1 MFWPDKASS
10 HYAEKVVKH
19 LKEQNIR
26 FVSKYRNPTNVPQ
39 CRPIEDFFGYLCQ
52 KVYDKGWS
60 AKTIPQ
66 LKRRIIYCLKN
77 IDLNVVKASVESV
90 PKRLRKCGQSGPLAV
105 IH

>member
-1 MFWPDKASS
+1 
-10 HYAEKVVKH
+10 
-19 LKEQNIR
+19 
-26 FVSKYRNPTNVPQ
+26 
-39 CRPIEDFFGYLCQ
+39 LCQ

-105 IH
+105 IHWLHFISHIMYLIHINFR